1 MPRPRGF
8 EAMSITVGVVG
19 CGYWGPNLVRNFV
32 ENESAELRWVCDR
45 DARRL
50 ERVARRFPAAR
61 PSADYD
67 ELLRDASLD
76 AVVIA
81 TPVATHHAFVKRALE
96 AGKHVLVEKPFTA
109 RARDAEELI
118 EMAERRGLVL
128 MVDHTFIYTGAVR
141 KIKEIVEGGD
151 LGDLLYF
158 DSVRVNLGLFQ
169 HDVNVVWDLAPHDLS
184 IMDYVV
190 GREPRELLAT
200 GSCHIQPGLENIA
213 YVQLRFDDSLIANFH
228 FNWLSPVKIRR
239 TLIAGSRRMIVYDDI
254 EPTEKVRVYDKG
266 VTRND
271 AGADEEE
278 AYKTLVSYRTGD
290 VWVPKLDPTEA
301 LHYVCAEFVDSIRDA
316 RPAASDGHAGLRVVR
331 LLEAAQ
337 ASINDGGRWI
347 KL

>member
-1 MPRPRGF
+1 
-8 EAMSITVGVVG
+8 MSITVGVVG
-19 CGYWGPNLVRNFV
+19 CGYWGPNLIRNFA
-32 ENESAELRWVCDR
+32 ENEAAELRWVCDK
-45 DARRL
+45 DARHL
-50 ERVARRFPAAR
+50 SKVARRYPAAR
-61 PSADYD
+61 SGADYGEMIAD
-67 ELLRDASLD
+67 PRLD

-81 TPVATHHAFVKRALE
+81 TPVSTHFEFARRALE

-109 RARDAEELI
+109 TAREAEELI
-118 EMAERRGLVL
+118 AMAEARGLTL

-141 KIKEIVEGGD
+141 KIKELVAAGD

-169 HDVNVVWDLAPHDLS
+169 RDINVVWDLAPHDFS

-190 GREPRELLAT
+190 GRSATEVMAT
-200 GSCHIQPGLENIA
+200 GSCHIEPGIENIA
-213 YVQLRFDDSLIANFH
+213 YVQLRFGDSLIANFH

-266 VTRND
+266 VTRNEY
-271 AGADEEE
+271 GADEEE

-301 LHYVCAEFVDSIRDA
+301 LRYVCAEFLDSIKHS
-316 RPAASDGHAGLRVVR
+316 RPCVSDGAAGLRVVR

>member
-1 MPRPRGF
+1 MTI
-8 EAMSITVGVVG
+8 SVGVVG
-19 CGYWGPNLVRNFV
+19 CGYWGPNLIRNFA
-32 ENESAELRWVCDR
+32 ENEGAALRWVCDK
-45 DARRL
+45 DARHL
-50 ERVARRFPAAR
+50 SKVARRYPVAR
-61 PSADYD
+61 ASHDYG
-67 ELLRDASLD
+67 ELLSDPRLD

-81 TPVATHHAFVKRALE
+81 TPVATHYDFARRALE

-109 RARDAEELI
+109 SAREAEELI
-118 EMAERRGLVL
+118 ALAEKRGLTL

-141 KIKEIVEGGD
+141 KIKETVNAGEF
-151 LGDLLYF
+151 GDLLYF

-169 HDVNVVWDLAPHDLS
+169 RDINVVWDLAPHDFS

-190 GREPRELLAT
+190 GREPTALMAT
-200 GSCHIQPGLENIA
+200 GSSHIEPGIENIA
-213 YVQLRFDDSLIANFH
+213 YVQLRFGDSLIANFH

-254 EPTEKVRVYDKG
+254 EPTEKVRIYDKG
-266 VTRND
+266 VTRN

-278 AYKTLVSYRTGD
+278 AYRTLVSYRTGD

-301 LHYVCAEFVDSIRDA
+301 LHYVCAEFLDSIRDS
-316 RPAASDGHAGLRVVR
+316 RPSPSDGHAGLRVVR

-337 ASINDGGRWI
+337 ASIKEGGRWI